1 MFHMWPFKSRG
12 SRFIGD
18 IDAIFPSQLGGSDFS
33 LNDSPIKLWLPDK
46 LLNAVDVLC
55 AQYDASRP
63 DVLRALLFE
72 HAFGRVELAH
82 LERRVER
89 SGPDEPMV
97 QYSPPRLMDGET
109 ATAREIN
116 QRFLGKATQDIK
128 LFLPTALRLELETLA
143 HGARKPLSDY
153 LRGVL
158 ARVLL
163 GERFFQQ
170 WQRAL
175 AEVNDQARAHENA

>member
-1 MFHMWPFKSRG
+1 MWPYKSRG

-18 IDAIFPSQLGGSDFS
+18 ADAIFPSQLKGSDFS
-33 LNDSPIKLWLPDK
+33 INDSPIKLWLPDK

-63 DVLRALLFE
+63 DVLRALFFE
-72 HAFGRVELAH
+72 HAFGRVELSH

-89 SGPDEPMV
+89 TVVAEPMV
-97 QYSPPRLMDGET
+97 QYSPRRLMSGEVVT
-109 ATAREIN
+109 EREIN
-116 QRFLGKATQDIK
+116 QRFLGKATLDVK

-143 HGARKPLSDY
+143 LGARKPLSDH

-158 ARVLL
+158 ARMLL

-170 WQRAL
+170 WQSAL
-175 AEVNDQARAHENA
+175 ADVNSQARAHECD

>member
-1 MFHMWPFKSRG
+1 MWPFKSRG
-12 SRFIGD
+12 SRFVGD
-18 IDAIFPSQLGGSDFS
+18 VDTIFPSQLEKSDFS
-33 LNDSPIKLWLPDK
+33 INDSPIKLWLPDK

-55 AQYDASRP
+55 AQYDSSRP
-63 DVLRALLFE
+63 DVLRTIFFE

-82 LERRVER
+82 LKRRVER
-89 SGPDEPMV
+89 VSPAEPMI
-97 QYSPPRLMDGET
+97 QYSPPRLMPGE
-109 ATAREIN
+109 ATTERAIN

-143 HGARKPLSDY
+143 LGAKKPLSDY

-163 GERFFQQ
+163 GERLFQQ

-175 AEVNDQARAHENA
+175 AEVNDQARAHERE